1 MPRRLRLL
9 RPDALQSLPDINIIC
24 EKLAIAGVTRF
35 EDRFRL
41 PLGISINMTSYAAK
55 LLVLTMYDPER
66 GIRLVAGFGKIID
79 LTVIDSSA
87 LCAEGA
93 PPLAA
98 CRCLAAESFLLQPVG
113 WYSAAVT
120 G

>member
-1 MPRRLRLL
+1 V
-9 RPDALQSLPDINIIC
+9 QSLPDINIIC
-24 EKLAIAGVTRF
+24 EKLAISGVTRF

-66 GIRLVAGFGKIID
+66 GIRLVAGFGRSID

-93 PPLAA
+93 
-98 CRCLAAESFLLQPVG
+98 R
-113 WYSAAVT
+113 SAVDPDVRPGPRIECVLPSGHEAPCVCSDCKQ
-120 G
+120 GAHGQ

>member
-1 MPRRLRLL
+1 M
-9 RPDALQSLPDINIIC
+9 QSLPDINIIC

-66 GIRLVAGFGKIID
+66 GIRLVAGFGKTID

-87 LCAEGA
+87 LCEEGV
-93 PPLAA
+93 PPTSNMP
-98 CRCLAAESFLLQPVG
+98 C
-113 WYSAAVT
+113 
-120 G
+120 